1 MRRSSLGRVEAIL
14 GHRER
19 AGELQ
24 FLVKW
29 RGFDD
34 GENMWLTEAEL
45 VDAPDLLSAYPCHC

>member
-1 MRRSSLGRVEAIL
+1 M

-19 AGELQ
+19 ADELQ

-45 VDAPDLLSAYPCHC
+45 VDAPELLSAYRSTVDI